1 MVVFIG
7 TRRIFILICGGFL
20 QLKFLRFFY
29 RFLILPFRIIFCR
42 ADIDWTLIRKYFDTS
57 SEINVLV
64 INSITWFLI
73 LSGHVMCTS
82 LLKATYLLT
91 YLTMYVV
98 LNIIFCCNHQFDRTM
113 VRNFKTDYLNDVVI
127 FLQFFG
133 SGKINDFKIL
143 DFLEKLN

>member
-1 MVVFIG
+1 MHFSV
-7 TRRIFILICGGFL
+7 
-20 QLKFLRFFY
+20 K
-29 RFLILPFRIIFCR
+29 
-42 ADIDWTLIRKYFDTS
+42 S
-57 SEINVLV
+57 
-64 INSITWFLI
+64 
-73 LSGHVMCTS
+73 
-82 LLKATYLLT
+82 YLLT

-143 DFLEKLN
+143 DFLEKLKLMSTVTYKQHEFSFSKKFVFCLIIDALRKLALIVVCTTYIFIVFVVILVFKLIWYVQVYNFKKKNHI